1 MDNSKETS
9 YLQVVRTVPKP
20 APKYIEPESQKFERA
35 TLADKMRW
43 RGISPATAIIA
54 AIAYSTLI
62 CAIAV
67 LLTGAVLSML

>member
-9 YLQVVRTVPKP
+9 YLQVVRTVPEP
-20 APKYIEPESQKFERA
+20 APKHVEPESQKLERA

>member
-9 YLQVVRTVPKP
+9 YLQIVRTVPEP
-20 APKYIEPESQKFERA
+20 APKHVEPESQKLERT

-43 RGISPATAIIA
+43 RGISPASAIIA